1 MGRTGVW
8 LGRRA
13 CYVNPSEQKSCVQAC
28 MLTPAKYPAGRP
40 WHMGRRVRR
49 ENFAG
54 GGSPA
59 IFARRRR
66 RAAQF
71 CSAAAASEICRRRR
85 RSAALV
91 WRYSGQVI
99 AVNVK
104 ISAHVVYI

>member
-1 MGRTGVW
+1 MGRIASNRLPLPMVGS
-8 LGRRA
+8 GR
-13 CYVNPSEQKSCVQAC
+13 V
-28 MLTPAKYPAGRP
+28 
-40 WHMGRRVRR
+40 RRVRR
-49 ENFAG
+49 EHFAG